1 MCELTL
7 QTGPEGLQEVFSPP
21 QLATGGRDDCALFQ
35 TMTIMSPV
43 WVSRGFS
50 QDVSRAEET
59 DSSLTRQTAD
69 RSRVRSL
76 PRPPFFSSPEPEPQ
90 KRSGAHCFP
99 IRGCR
104 RSRRNKAL
112 LYEFASAT
120 ISTQLDDFNNR
131 RAEHGSEFTNR
142 HKEEQRFVPR
152 HARAGLKLN
161 LTHLCFTFQQWHEI
175 FCLHWIFLSNIQL
188 FHVTHTNP
196 AAISL
201 SLNRAESLYLNSLA
215 EHGAA
220 VVGIAVTGWPGQKE
234 KPQSCVWV

>member
-1 MCELTL
+1 M
-7 QTGPEGLQEVFSPP
+7 
-21 QLATGGRDDCALFQ
+21 
-35 TMTIMSPV
+35 
-43 WVSRGFS
+43 W
-50 QDVSRAEET
+50 T
-59 DSSLTRQTAD
+59 DSTD
-69 RSRVRSL
+69 RSRRPTRSL
-76 PRPPFFSSPEPEPQ
+76 FSTAACHRWPRWLRSIPDDDHNEPSLSFTRLLARRLARWRDWQQPDTSDGRPLSGPFPSTSPFFFPPEPEPQ

-104 RSRRNKAL
+104 RSCRNKAL

-175 FCLHWIFLSNIQL
+175 FTLHWIFLSNIQL